1 MRERSKFLPAA
12 TAKIT
17 AVALCLFACPF
28 SRAARAQI
36 VIEGVADKT
45 VYDDTASF
53 RVPAAAGFETTVLLN
68 GEVYPTDQQ
77 VTVVQADYYELEV
90 ARLNT
95 TSGAEET
102 RLIQFIIRST
112 ARGNSEW
119 GLSPW
124 VPYPPIPSAAAE
136 FEGAH
141 LELIAPKEFPAG
153 IEIPV
158 VAFVEDAGGM
168 RVGVCGAIQAAGF
181 AESPLRLLRGVGS
194 VFLPAAAAGA
204 AISYLGE
211 IKGLIQ
217 AKTIQ
222 IDGATAWTAAS
233 GTLGNA
239 TWAENSRIDVTGDIT
254 VSAGATLT
262 VGAGAIVRL
271 AQGVEINVGG
281 RLVVL
286 GTLDR
291 PVVFTAANRN
301 APWGGIVL
309 RTSASAVEMEGV
321 ILTGSGADPDW
332 FDNNPG
338 SGSSHRDEQPC
349 IYVQGGARATLT
361 DCYLLGR
368 GRGQGGHGE
377 GSFLTMTRCLV
388 QQFISAGQYNGGSV
402 TLNQSALV
410 EFPSADAPFADADN
424 DALYLTGGSHS
435 LTGCL
440 IGWALDDGTDAGS
453 GSAGPVQVTGCW
465 YESTYHEGMAWSED
479 RIPTVRD
486 TVAINCG
493 QGIECGFG
501 SPDVDADHILSTGN
515 LSGARF
521 GDNYDWDYEGSL
533 KVTNSLLL
541 FNKRDIW
548 GRAWDDWSEHVDQ
561 MDLQTNYVSTAHPS
575 FTKNTLWD
583 PAAHAA
589 LLEPFLPTP
598 ATVVGIGIALRGERF
613 DIDRLSEGVPVR
625 LSTFTTR
632 EVSVDYAVDYAVDT
646 DVVPGETGT
655 LRFVPGETVKRIFPA
670 APEIATLGLVRVT
683 LTNPVNGELTGI
695 ESVRYTRV
703 VPVVIFPRGSEWKYH
718 DKGQDL
724 ETDWREKDFDDT
736 SWASGNAKLGFGD
749 PDVITPVDIGP
760 DGARYWTV
768 YFRKSFDVTD
778 PGIYE
783 SLRIDVR
790 RDDGAAV
797 YVNGR
802 DVFRTN
808 LPEAGDIIYS
818 TPADSSSTS
827 ETTFFSKTV
836 PADMLVP
843 GKNVVAVE
851 VHQANQ
857 GSGDLG
863 FDLELIG
870 NKPFSTPA
878 PRFSRADGNGDGFH
892 DLSDAVTMLFALFGG
907 LQTDCADALDA
918 DDDGDLAVTDAIR
931 LLEHLFRGGPDLP
944 APFPGVGE
952 DPTGDSL
959 SCARG

>member
-1 MRERSKFLPAA
+1 MPNRSKFLPVPAA
-12 TAKIT
+12 KVTAL
-17 AVALCLFACPF
+17 ALCLFGG
-28 SRAARAQI
+28 AASAQI
-36 VIEGVADKT
+36 AVEGVADKT
-45 VYDDTASF
+45 VYDDAASF
-53 RVPAAAGFETTVLLN
+53 RVPAIAGFETAVLLN
-68 GEVYPTDQQ
+68 GESYPAGQQ
-77 VTVVQADYYELEV
+77 VAVGNPEYYELSV
-90 ARLNT
+90 TRRNT
-95 TSGAEET
+95 TSGAEESQ
-102 RLIQFIIRST
+102 LLQFIVRST

-119 GLSPW
+119 GLPPW

-136 FEGAH
+136 FAGAH
-141 LELIAPKEFPAG
+141 LKLIAPKDYPAG

-158 VAFVEDAGGM
+158 AAFVEDAGGE
-168 RVGVCGAIQAAGF
+168 RVGVNGF
-181 AESPLRLLRGVGS
+181 IRSSGFPDHPLRLLRGVGS
-194 VFLPAAAAGA
+194 VFLPPPAGA
-204 AISYLGE
+204 SAVSFNGE
-211 IKGLIQ
+211 IQGLSLT
-217 AKTIQ
+217 KEIQ
-222 IDGATAWTAAS
+222 IDATTAWTAAS
-233 GTLGNA
+233 GTLGDT
-239 TWAENSRIDVTGDIT
+239 TWAENVRIDVTADIT

-281 RLVVL
+281 RLVVQ
-286 GTLDR
+286 GTLER
-291 PVVFTAANRN
+291 PVVFTAANKN

-309 RTSASAVEMEGV
+309 RTSASAIEMEGA

-465 YESTYHEGMAWSED
+465 YESTYHEGMAWSEG
-479 RIPTVRD
+479 RVPTVRD

-501 SPDVDADHILSTGN
+501 SPDVEADHIFSTGN
-515 LSGARF
+515 LNGARF
-521 GDNYDWDYEGSL
+521 GDNYDWDYDGSL

-541 FNKRDIW
+541 FNKRDVW
-548 GRAWDDWSEHVDQ
+548 GRAWDNWTEHLAQ
-561 MDLQTNYVSTAHPS
+561 MNVQTNYLSAPNSS
-575 FTKNTLWD
+575 FPNNTLWD

-589 LLEPFLPTP
+589 LIEPFLPTP
-598 ATVVGIGIALRGERF
+598 ATVVGMGIALRA
-613 DIDRLSEGVPVR
+613 DKLDMDQLSEGVPVR

-632 EVSVDYAVDYAVDT
+632 EVSVDYLVDT
-646 DVVPGETGT
+646 DAGPGGAGS
-655 LRFVPGETVKRIFPA
+655 LRFLPGETVKRIFPA
-670 APEIATLGLVRVT
+670 VPEIATLALVRVN
-683 LTNPVNGELTGI
+683 LANPVNAELTGI
-695 ESVRYTRV
+695 ESVRYTRL
-703 VPVVIFPRGSEWKYH
+703 VPVVLIPRGSAWKYD

-724 ETDWREKDFDDT
+724 LTAWREKDYDDAA
-736 SWASGNAKLGFGD
+736 WASGNAKLGDGD
-749 PDVITPVDIGP
+749 DDVITPVDIGP
-760 DGARYWTV
+760 DGARHWTV
-768 YFRKSFDVTD
+768 YFRRSFDLAD
-778 PGIYE
+778 PAVYE
-783 SLRIDVR
+783 SLRVELR
-790 RDDGAAV
+790 RDDGAV
-797 YVNGR
+797 VHVNGK
-802 DVFRTN
+802 DVFRSN
-808 LPEAGDIIYS
+808 LPETGDIIHS
-818 TPADSSSTS
+818 TPADSSSSS

-843 GKNVVAVE
+843 GKNVIAVE

-857 GSGDLG
+857 TSGDLG
-863 FDLELIG
+863 FDLELVG
-870 NKPFSTPA
+870 NKSFSTSA
-878 PRFSRADGNGDGFH
+878 PRFSRGDGNGDGFF

-931 LLEHLFRGGPDLP
+931 VLEHLFRGGPDLP
-944 APFPGVGE
+944 APFPGFGE

-959 SCARG
+959 TCGR